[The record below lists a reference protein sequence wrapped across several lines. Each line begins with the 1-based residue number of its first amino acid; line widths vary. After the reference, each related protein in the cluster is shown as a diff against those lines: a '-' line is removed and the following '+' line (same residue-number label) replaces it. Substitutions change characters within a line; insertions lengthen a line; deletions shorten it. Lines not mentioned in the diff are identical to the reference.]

1 MNNVYNIRLT
11 ENELNL
17 ILDSLSRLPY
27 IQVVD
32 LINKIYNEVKENQ
45 EEQNN
50 RKKEE

>member
-32 LINKIYNEVKENQ
+32 LINKICNEVKENQ

>member
-11 ENELNL
+11 VNELNL